1 MKFFLDTDIC
11 IYLINRKSAK
21 LLDRLT
27 RTDPEKVFV
36 SSVTVFEL
44 EYGVQKSK
52 RVAENSLA
60 LAKFLSAI
68 QVVSFDEE
76 AAQETA
82 ILRVQL
88 EQVGK
93 PIGAYDLM
101 IAGHARKF
109 RATLVTNNLREFS
122 RVPGLTVTNWE

>member
-11 IYLINRKSAK
+11 IYLINGKSQK
-21 LLDRLT
+21 LLSRLT

-52 RVAENSLA
+52 RLAENSLA

-68 QVVSFDEE
+68 QVVPFDEE
-76 AAQETA
+76 AARETA
-82 ILRVQL
+82 VLRVQL
-88 EQVGK
+88 EQAGK
-93 PIGAYDLM
+93 PIGGYDLM
-101 IAGHARKF
+101 IAGHARVSG
-109 RATLVTNNLREFS
+109 ATLVTNNLREFN